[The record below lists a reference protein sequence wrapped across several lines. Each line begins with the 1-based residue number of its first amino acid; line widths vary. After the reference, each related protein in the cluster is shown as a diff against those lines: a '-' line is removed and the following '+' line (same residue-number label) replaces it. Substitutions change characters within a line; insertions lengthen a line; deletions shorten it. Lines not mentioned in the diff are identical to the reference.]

1 MLLDLLRLRGESF
14 FVCVD
19 SATHSYYI
27 DLSSTNK
34 SRIFIRI
41 CTKGNA
47 PQDPPGENTAST
59 VDCLHD
65 DPPMINDE
73 SERQTD
79 NTPTMRIY
87 SRKQSEPDRLDELND
102 ELKLLTFNGNG
113 QEEEILNASFEQLA
127 DSMGDQEGTL
137 YADTIG
143 NMPQQFLDKA
153 KLEELVGDSFEVK
166 GLEEGV
172 NDLSAE
178 WIGDVHATT

>member
-1 MLLDLLRLRGESF
+1 
-14 FVCVD
+14 
-19 SATHSYYI
+19 
-27 DLSSTNK
+27 
-34 SRIFIRI
+34 
-41 CTKGNA
+41 
-47 PQDPPGENTAST
+47 
-59 VDCLHD
+59 
-65 DPPMINDE
+65 MINDE

-127 DSMGDQEGTL
+127 DSMGNQEGTL